1 MEVVMAIFTPDVIQL
16 ILVAVMVV
24 VMVAV
29 AFATNALRGN
39 ERLRAI
45 GNAWELVND
54 AIVDL
59 IFFAAASDV
68 DFSQYE
74 QAAAVYNMDTRMYWV
89 VQQTEMQAERYLGFD
104 VDFLELYHR
113 AQRVY
118 EELHADEDT
127 IV

>member
-1 MEVVMAIFTPDVIQL
+1 MEALMGFFTPELIQL
-16 ILVAVMVV
+16 ILVVAMVIVMAV
-24 VMVAV
+24 VA
-29 AFATNALRGN
+29 AAANALRGN
-39 ERLRAI
+39 EQIKGI
-45 GNAWELVND
+45 GQAWELVND

-59 IFFAAASDV
+59 IFFAVASDI

-74 QAAAVYNMDTRMYWV
+74 ELALEYDMDSRMYWV
-89 VQQTEMQAERYLGFD
+89 VLQAEQHAERYLSFD